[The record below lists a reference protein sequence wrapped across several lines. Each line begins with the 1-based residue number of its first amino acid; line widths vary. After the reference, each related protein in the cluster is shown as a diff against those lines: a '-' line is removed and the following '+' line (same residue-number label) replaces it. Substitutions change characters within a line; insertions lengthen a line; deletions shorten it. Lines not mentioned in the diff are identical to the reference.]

1 MEVKRIKVDI
11 VSIEQDI
18 NNKFVELTARDAT
31 NHIIKLE
38 LDEINVANWILNEA
52 YAEAGLDNDPAVEGY
67 SPDEIHHESM
77 QALFDYLTGKRVA
90 WLELRGIG
98 IQLCDWDN
106 I

>member
-18 NNKFVELTARDAT
+18 NNEFVELTARDAT

-38 LDEINVANWILNEA
+38 LDEINVANWILNE
-52 YAEAGLDNDPAVEGY
+52 
-67 SPDEIHHESM
+67 
-77 QALFDYLTGKRVA
+77 LFDYLTGKRVA